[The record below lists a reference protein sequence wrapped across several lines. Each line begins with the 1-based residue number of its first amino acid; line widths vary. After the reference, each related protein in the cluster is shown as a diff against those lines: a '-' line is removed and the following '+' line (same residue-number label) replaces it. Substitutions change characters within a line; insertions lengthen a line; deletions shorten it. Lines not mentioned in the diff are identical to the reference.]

1 MEELVRCSYRNSF
14 AKELES
20 TGGTEMLCS
29 QELDECGTESVVRL
43 TVINPQFEQPLA
55 RAVDKLI
62 GAGLRV
68 DKFGFAN
75 ASGSIE
81 PPTSSEE
88 PDVGSKMLSDKLTVL
103 VNDIAIAMNRL
114 GYASYRGK
122 VYKKDSRSKYSYSY
136 KCEARAFVNTLATNE
151 FFKSRLIRE
160 IKKVSDLLADPYCE
174 LFAPLTV
181 DYDLIEV
188 NNGWCWSIKRRDFV
202 NGAIQDHQIGKVSPR
217 AFCPFD
223 ATRDPDP
230 KYFKEVLE
238 NSLEPQEVAKFC
250 DDFLKLLSY
259 NKKRHKDKVPCLV
272 GDANSGKTSLFFPIL
287 GLIHHGNVATVT
299 KQRAFNKSMITPF
312 TEVIFIDEATE
323 TTLDIDDWKILTQ
336 GGYAAHDVKYQS
348 ARAFINRCPMLIT
361 SQQKLKFGPADQA
374 AMDRRLRTYSFRSLS
389 QPKKKAS
396 TWMKKHAMDCVVWAA
411 QKAKASKDDEESESG
426 SDTSAAEDESQAAE
440 GVLLEE
446 EKGEIRSLSLPALL
460 TKEAPAG
467 DTTDEELAD
476 DAHGHESNSL
486 VPADRVQLL
495 QGFIEQ
501 QQPGSLRHR
510 HLEQMLRMEE
520 RRLTEEQ
527 RSREERIKQR
537 KNLLRAKGV
546 SSQNLSLLPDDP
558 DEPVPSPVA
567 KDLQR
572 FNDAQAAAQKELRRE
587 RARKAYEGDWL
598 RSTEKEL
605 HDCAKSIF
613 TCVDPEMQKSLTAYR
628 EVLEDKLKNHH
639 RNLGTL
645 GCCEALQERKRVCV
659 SLGVIR
665 NSHQHLVKSVFAAL
679 PTPEELGES
688 SVSATQH
695 EEGCA
700 QEDPGDHTTGDQNCS
715 TGEAVDD
722 DDERIFITPVPSWH
736 TSHTEFERTR
746 KATPGKA
753 SSQTRGKRPRSN
765 SVQSKTA
772 KRPCN
777 HSITKYFS
785 SQQ

>member
-1 MEELVRCSYRNSF
+1 MPAIEGRCTRKTH
-14 AKELES
+14 ARS
-20 TGGTEMLCS
+20 T
-29 QELDECGTESVVRL
+29 L
-43 TVINPQFEQPLA
+43 T
-55 RAVDKLI
+55 
-62 GAGLRV
+62 
-68 DKFGFAN
+68 
-75 ASGSIE
+75 
-81 PPTSSEE
+81 
-88 PDVGSKMLSDKLTVL
+88 LT
-103 VNDIAIAMNRL
+103 
-114 GYASYRGK
+114 
-122 VYKKDSRSKYSYSY
+122 

-160 IKKVSDLLADPYCE
+160 IKKVTDLLADPYCE

-188 NNGWCWSIKRRDFV
+188 NNGCFWSIKRRDFV
-202 NGAIQDHQIGKVSPR
+202 NSTIQDHQIGKVSPR

-223 ATRDPDP
+223 STRDPDP
-230 KYFKEVLE
+230 KYFREVLE

-361 SQQKLKFGPADQA
+361 SQQKLKFGSPDQA

-396 TWMKKHAMDCVVWAA
+396 AWMKKHAMDCVVWAA
-411 QKAKASKDDEESESG
+411 QKAKASKDDEDSESG
-426 SDTSAAEDESQAAE
+426 SDSSAQEEESPAAE

-460 TKEAPAG
+460 TKEAPA
-467 DTTDEELAD
+467 DETTDEEISD
-476 DAHGHESNSL
+476 DAQGHDSNSL
-486 VPADRVQLL
+486 FPADRVQLL

-501 QQPGSLRHR
+501 LQPGSLRHR
-510 HLEQMLRMEE
+510 HLKQMLTMEE
-520 RRLTEEQ
+520 RRRTEEQ
-527 RSREERIKQR
+527 RSREERIRHR

-546 SSQNLSLLPDDP
+546 SSQNLSLVPDDP
-558 DEPVPSPVA
+558 DEPIPSPIA

-572 FNDAQAAAQKELRRE
+572 FIDAQEAAQKELRRE
-587 RARKAYEGDWL
+587 KARKAYEGHWL
-598 RSTEKEL
+598 LSGEKEL
-605 HDCAKSIF
+605 HDCIKSIF
-613 TCVDPEMQKSLTAYR
+613 TCLDPEMQKSLAAYR

-645 GCCEALQERKRVCV
+645 SSCEALQERKRVCV
-659 SLGVIR
+659 SLGVLQ
-665 NSHQHLVKSVFAAL
+665 NSHEHLVKSVFAAL
-679 PTPEELGES
+679 PIPEELGES

-695 EEGCA
+695 EEECA
-700 QEDPGDHTTGDQNCS
+700 QEDPGDHTGDQNCS
-715 TGEAVDD
+715 TGQAVDD
-722 DDERIFITPVPSWH
+722 DEHIFITQVPSWH
-736 TSHTEFERTR
+736 TSHTTFERTR
-746 KATPGKA
+746 KATTGKA
-753 SSQTRGKRPRSN
+753 SSQTRGKRPQSN
-765 SVQSKTA
+765 SAQSKTT
-772 KRPCN
+772 KRACN
-777 HSITKYFS
+777 NSITKYFS